1 MLSNNPKSKRYIF
14 LVITI
19 VLASQEKKSDKVA
32 KGQSSEKISK
42 KN

>member
-1 MLSNNPKSKRYIF
+1 
-14 LVITI
+14 

-42 KN
+42 NKLNPYTISNSIVYM